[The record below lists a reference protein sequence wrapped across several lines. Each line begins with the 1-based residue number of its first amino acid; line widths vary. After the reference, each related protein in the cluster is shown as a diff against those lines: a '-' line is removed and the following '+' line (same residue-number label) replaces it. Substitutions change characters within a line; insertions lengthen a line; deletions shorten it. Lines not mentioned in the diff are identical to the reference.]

1 MSKTRVAVFCGG
13 QSAEHD
19 VSLASGKN
27 IADALDAARYDI
39 TLVAIDRT
47 GVMRLIPSLDEL
59 RKTSLD
65 KPIDVTA
72 FPTRVA
78 LYRGDKGPVL
88 VETAG
93 GRKIT
98 DLDVAFP
105 ILHGPY
111 GEDGTIQGFFKFI
124 GLPFV
129 GPSILGSAAGM
140 DKDITKR
147 LLRDAGIAIGK
158 FVVIQRHV
166 HAKSPT
172 NFESLKAELGLPFF
186 LKPVNMGSSIGVH
199 KVSTKEKFD
208 AAIRDAFQYDT
219 KVIVEEFTEGREIEC
234 AVIGLHRL
242 EASPPAEII
251 PTHDFYSYEAKY
263 LDENGAAIEL
273 PAKVTPDQAKEFAR
287 LAVRVCEVLECHGL
301 SRVDFFLRKSDGKIL
316 VNEINTLPG
325 FTKISM
331 YPKMMGLTGRS
342 YSGLI
347 DELIKLAIARREEEA
362 GLRVTASN
370 G

>member
-1 MSKTRVAVFCGG
+1 MSKIRIAVFCGG

-27 IADALDAARYDI
+27 IADALDAAKYEI

-47 GVMRLIPSLDEL
+47 GMMRLIPSLDDL

-65 KPIDVTA
+65 RPIDVTT
-72 FPTRVA
+72 FRTLVA
-78 LYRGDKGPVL
+78 LYRGEKGPVL
-88 VETAG
+88 VETING
-93 GRKIT
+93 KKIT

-111 GEDGTIQGFFKFI
+111 GEDGTVQGFFKFI

-129 GPSILGSAAGM
+129 GPSVLGSAVGM
-140 DKDITKR
+140 DKDLTKR

-158 FVVIQRHV
+158 FAVIHRHV
-166 HAKSPT
+166 HAKTPT
-172 NFESLKAELGLPFF
+172 SFEILKRELGLPFF

-199 KVSTKEKFD
+199 KVSSEDTFQT
-208 AAIRDAFQYDT
+208 AIRDAFLYDT

-234 AVIGLHRL
+234 AVIGLHKL

-273 PAKVTPDQAKEFAR
+273 PAKLTPEQTKEFGR

-301 SRVDFFLRKSDGKIL
+301 SRVDFFLRKSDGQIL

-342 YSGLI
+342 YSRLI
-347 DELIKLAIARREEEA
+347 DELIKLAIERREEEV
-362 GLRVTASN
+362 GLRVTASP
-370 G
+370 